1 MQSPNTR
8 DNVFVT
14 LHQGHLLRWEKQ
26 LAMRGNARNLTDDGV
41 CGHQKLFVTSEFRR
55 FVQFRGLLFPG
66 ATFNV
71 DESSRRAAT
80 QKGGSHAVT
89 AFLLTHTGEEFT
101 STELT
106 EATGTRLKDLSRSLS
121 NSIVAGAMDK
131 GGWFYVAG
139 RGRTPSRFVRKR
151 QAIAAE

>member
-1 MQSPNTR
+1 
-8 DNVFVT
+8 
-14 LHQGHLLRWEKQ
+14 
-26 LAMRGNARNLTDDGV
+26 MRGNARNLTHDGV
-41 CGHQKLFVTSEFRR
+41 CGHQKLFVTSEVKR
-55 FVQFRGLLFPG
+55 FVQFRDLLFPG

-71 DESSRRAAT
+71 DRSSRHAAV
-80 QKGGSHAVT
+80 QKGGSHAVA

-101 STELT
+101 SMELT

-131 GGWFYVAG
+131 GRWSYVPG
-139 RGRTPSRFVRKR
+139 RGRTPSRFVRKL